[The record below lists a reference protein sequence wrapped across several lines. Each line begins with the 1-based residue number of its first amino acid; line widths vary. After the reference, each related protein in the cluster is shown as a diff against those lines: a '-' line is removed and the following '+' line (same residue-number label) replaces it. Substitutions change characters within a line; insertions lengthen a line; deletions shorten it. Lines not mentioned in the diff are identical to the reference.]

1 MVLFGNNHPKDLSK
15 SPAVAGFFVSPHL
28 SLHSSVMKVNRIIK
42 LILLTLTVAYSY
54 IFAQT
59 QVVVTEVMFMDA
71 PYIGEVTT
79 TTTKYVAEGLFR
91 QESAVDVDRFL
102 IRLAMGGN
110 KTLGSILDGKNEI
123 RIVYNAKDEEFAQET
138 FDMIRDNDGKISL
151 QGMRQFDVGGSNRR
165 ENSDQENADDDVEQE
180 NVIQRNISNET
191 ENIAGFNTRKVT
203 TLITSDDGTMMIEE
217 WFTTDTVLFHY
228 VLDIEKGLVES
239 YGGKKQ
245 NMPRSIS
252 ESMLVQ
258 SEHDYDSVDGILVK
272 YTMEMKD
279 EDDAGFRMNW
289 ELKSIREMPL
299 KPSDFEIYRKYEKV
313 DELD

>member
-71 PYIGEVTT
+71 PYIGEVIT

>member
-71 PYIGEVTT
+71 PYIGEVIT

-191 ENIAGFNTRKVT
+191 ENIAGFNTRKLT

-228 VLDIEKGLVES
+228 VLDIETGLVES

-258 SEHDYDSVDGILVK
+258 SEQDYDSVDGRLVK

-279 EDDAGFRMNW
+279 EDDEGFRMNW
-289 ELKSIREMPL
+289 ELKSIREMPF

>member
-1 MVLFGNNHPKDLSK
+1 
-15 SPAVAGFFVSPHL
+15 
-28 SLHSSVMKVNRIIK
+28 MKVNRIIK

-71 PYIGEVTT
+71 PYIGEVIT

-91 QESAVDVDRFL
+91 QESVVDVDRFL

-258 SEHDYDSVDGILVK
+258 SEQDYDSVDGRLVK

-279 EDDAGFRMNW
+279 EDDEGFRMNW

>member
-71 PYIGEVTT
+71 PYIGEVIT

-151 QGMRQFDVGGSNRR
+151 QGMRQFNVGGANRR

-279 EDDAGFRMNW
+279 EDDEGFRMNW

>member
-1 MVLFGNNHPKDLSK
+1 
-15 SPAVAGFFVSPHL
+15 
-28 SLHSSVMKVNRIIK
+28 MKVNRIIK

-71 PYIGEVTT
+71 PYIGEVIT

-279 EDDAGFRMNW
+279 EDDEGFRMNW
-289 ELKSIREMPL
+289 ELKSISEMPF

>member
-1 MVLFGNNHPKDLSK
+1 
-15 SPAVAGFFVSPHL
+15 
-28 SLHSSVMKVNRIIK
+28 MKVNRIIK

-71 PYIGEVTT
+71 PYIGEVIT

-258 SEHDYDSVDGILVK
+258 SEQDYDSVDGRLVK

-279 EDDAGFRMNW
+279 EDDEGFRMNW
-289 ELKSIREMPL
+289 ELKSIREMPF

>member
-1 MVLFGNNHPKDLSK
+1 
-15 SPAVAGFFVSPHL
+15 
-28 SLHSSVMKVNRIIK
+28 MKVNRIIK
-42 LILLTLTVAYSY
+42 LILLTQTVAYSY

-59 QVVVTEVMFMDA
+59 QVVVKEVMFMDA
-71 PYIGEVTT
+71 PYIGEVIT

-151 QGMRQFDVGGSNRR
+151 QGMRQFGVGGSNRR
-165 ENSDQENADDDVEQE
+165 ENSDQENTDDDVEQE
-180 NVIQRNISNET
+180 NAIQRNITNET

-228 VLDIEKGLVES
+228 VLDIETGLVES

-258 SEHDYDSVDGILVK
+258 SEQDYDSVDGRLVK

-279 EDDAGFRMNW
+279 EDDEGFRMNW
-289 ELKSIREMPL
+289 ELKSIREMPF

>member
-1 MVLFGNNHPKDLSK
+1 
-15 SPAVAGFFVSPHL
+15 
-28 SLHSSVMKVNRIIK
+28 MKVNRIIK
-42 LILLTLTVAYSY
+42 LILLTLTVAYSH

-59 QVVVTEVMFMDA
+59 QVVVTEAMFMDA
-71 PYIGEVTT
+71 PYIGEVIT
-79 TTTKYVAEGLFR
+79 TTTKYVAKGLFR

-110 KTLGSILDGKNEI
+110 KTLGSILDGENEI

-228 VLDIEKGLVES
+228 VLDIETGLVES

-279 EDDAGFRMNW
+279 EDDEGFRMNW
-289 ELKSIREMPL
+289 ELKSIREMPF

>member
-1 MVLFGNNHPKDLSK
+1 
-15 SPAVAGFFVSPHL
+15 
-28 SLHSSVMKVNRIIK
+28 MKVNRIIK
-42 LILLTLTVAYSY
+42 LILLTQTVAYSY

-59 QVVVTEVMFMDA
+59 QVVVKEVMFMDA
-71 PYIGEVTT
+71 PYIGEVIT

-91 QESAVDVDRFL
+91 QESAIDVDRFL

-123 RIVYNAKDEEFAQET
+123 RIVYNAKDEEFSQET
-138 FDMIRDNDGKISL
+138 FDMIRDNDGKTSL
-151 QGMRQFDVGGSNRR
+151 QVMRQFGVGGSNRR
-165 ENSDQENADDDVEQE
+165 ENSDQENTDDDVEQE
-180 NVIQRNISNET
+180 NAIQRNITNET

-228 VLDIEKGLVES
+228 VLDIETGLVES

-258 SEHDYDSVDGILVK
+258 SEQDYDSVDGRLVK

-279 EDDAGFRMNW
+279 EDDEGFRMNW
-289 ELKSIREMPL
+289 ELKSIREMPF

>member
-1 MVLFGNNHPKDLSK
+1 
-15 SPAVAGFFVSPHL
+15 
-28 SLHSSVMKVNRIIK
+28 MKVNRIIK
-42 LILLTLTVAYSY
+42 LILLTQTVAYSY

-59 QVVVTEVMFMDA
+59 QVVVKEVMFMDA
-71 PYIGEVTT
+71 PYIGEVIT

-165 ENSDQENADDDVEQE
+165 ENSDQENTDDDVEQE
-180 NVIQRNISNET
+180 NAIQRNITNET

-258 SEHDYDSVDGILVK
+258 SEQDYDSVDGRLVK

-279 EDDAGFRMNW
+279 EDDEGFRMNW
-289 ELKSIREMPL
+289 ELKSIREMPF

>member
-1 MVLFGNNHPKDLSK
+1 
-15 SPAVAGFFVSPHL
+15 
-28 SLHSSVMKVNRIIK
+28 MKVNRIIK

-59 QVVVTEVMFMDA
+59 QVVVTEVIFMDA
-71 PYIGEVTT
+71 PYIGEVIT

>member
-1 MVLFGNNHPKDLSK
+1 MINPHPKDLSK
-15 SPAVAGFFVSPHL
+15 SLTLVGFFVSPHL
-28 SLHSSVMKVNRIIK
+28 SLHSSIMKVNRIIK

-71 PYIGEVTT
+71 PYIGEVIT

>member
-1 MVLFGNNHPKDLSK
+1 
-15 SPAVAGFFVSPHL
+15 
-28 SLHSSVMKVNRIIK
+28 MKVNRIIK
-42 LILLTLTVAYSY
+42 LILLTQTVAYSY

-59 QVVVTEVMFMDA
+59 QVVVKEVMFMDA
-71 PYIGEVTT
+71 PYIGEVIT
-79 TTTKYVAEGLFR
+79 TTTKYAAEELFR
-91 QESAVDVDRFL
+91 QESAVDVDRFF

-123 RIVYNAKDEEFAQET
+123 RIVYNAKDQEFAQET
-138 FDMIRDNDGKISL
+138 FDMIRDNDGKTSL
-151 QGMRQFDVGGSNRR
+151 QVMRQFDVGGSNRR
-165 ENSDQENADDDVEQE
+165 ENSDQENTDDDVEQE
-180 NVIQRNISNET
+180 NAIQRNITNET

-203 TLITSDDGTMMIEE
+203 TLINSDDGTMMIEE

-228 VLDIEKGLVES
+228 VLDIETGLVES
-239 YGGKKQ
+239 YSGKKQ

-252 ESMLVQ
+252 ESMLAQ
-258 SEHDYDSVDGILVK
+258 SEQDYDSVEGRLVK

-279 EDDAGFRMNW
+279 EDDEGFRMNW
-289 ELKSIREMPL
+289 ELKSIREIPF

>member
-1 MVLFGNNHPKDLSK
+1 
-15 SPAVAGFFVSPHL
+15 
-28 SLHSSVMKVNRIIK
+28 MKVNRIIK

-71 PYIGEVTT
+71 PYIGEVIT

-313 DELD
+313 DKLD

>member
-1 MVLFGNNHPKDLSK
+1 
-15 SPAVAGFFVSPHL
+15 
-28 SLHSSVMKVNRIIK
+28 MKVNRIIK

-71 PYIGEVTT
+71 PYIGEVIT

-91 QESAVDVDRFL
+91 QESAIDVDRFF

>member
-1 MVLFGNNHPKDLSK
+1 
-15 SPAVAGFFVSPHL
+15 
-28 SLHSSVMKVNRIIK
+28 MKVNSIIK

-71 PYIGEVTT
+71 PYIGEVIT

-151 QGMRQFDVGGSNRR
+151 QGMRQFNGGGSNRR
-165 ENSDQENADDDVEQE
+165 ENSDQEIADDDVEQE

-228 VLDIEKGLVES
+228 VLDIEKGFVES

>member
-1 MVLFGNNHPKDLSK
+1 
-15 SPAVAGFFVSPHL
+15 
-28 SLHSSVMKVNRIIK
+28 MKVNRIIK

-71 PYIGEVTT
+71 PYIGEVIT

-91 QESAVDVDRFL
+91 QESAVNVDRFL

-203 TLITSDDGTMMIEE
+203 TLINSGDGTMMIEE

-228 VLDIEKGLVES
+228 VLDIETGLVES

-289 ELKSIREMPL
+289 ELKSIGEMPL

>member
-1 MVLFGNNHPKDLSK
+1 M
-15 SPAVAGFFVSPHL
+15 
-28 SLHSSVMKVNRIIK
+28 
-42 LILLTLTVAYSY
+42 
-54 IFAQT
+54 
-59 QVVVTEVMFMDA
+59 MFMDA
-71 PYIGEVTT
+71 PYIGEVIT

>member
-1 MVLFGNNHPKDLSK
+1 
-15 SPAVAGFFVSPHL
+15 
-28 SLHSSVMKVNRIIK
+28 MKVNRIIK

-71 PYIGEVTT
+71 PYIGEVIT

>member
-1 MVLFGNNHPKDLSK
+1 
-15 SPAVAGFFVSPHL
+15 
-28 SLHSSVMKVNRIIK
+28 MKVNRIIK

-71 PYIGEVTT
+71 PYIGEVIT

-91 QESAVDVDRFL
+91 QESAIDVDRFF

-138 FDMIRDNDGKISL
+138 FDMIRDNDGKTSL
-151 QGMRQFDVGGSNRR
+151 QVMRQFGVGGSNRR
-165 ENSDQENADDDVEQE
+165 ENSDQENTDDDVEQK
-180 NVIQRNISNET
+180 NAIQRNITNET

-203 TLITSDDGTMMIEE
+203 TLINSDDGTMMIEE

-228 VLDIEKGLVES
+228 VLDIETGLVES

-258 SEHDYDSVDGILVK
+258 SEQDYDSVDGRLVK

-279 EDDAGFRMNW
+279 EDDEGFRMNW
-289 ELKSIREMPL
+289 ELKSIREMPF

>member
-1 MVLFGNNHPKDLSK
+1 
-15 SPAVAGFFVSPHL
+15 
-28 SLHSSVMKVNRIIK
+28 MKVNRIIK

-71 PYIGEVTT
+71 PYIGEVIT

-299 KPSDFEIYRKYEKV
+299 KPSDFEIYRKYEMV

>member
-1 MVLFGNNHPKDLSK
+1 
-15 SPAVAGFFVSPHL
+15 
-28 SLHSSVMKVNRIIK
+28 MKVNRIIK

-59 QVVVTEVMFMDA
+59 QVVVTEVIFMDA
-71 PYIGEVTT
+71 PYIGEVIT

-91 QESAVDVDRFL
+91 QESAIDVDRFF

-165 ENSDQENADDDVEQE
+165 ENSDQENADDDVDQE

>member
-1 MVLFGNNHPKDLSK
+1 
-15 SPAVAGFFVSPHL
+15 
-28 SLHSSVMKVNRIIK
+28 MKVNRIIK

-71 PYIGEVTT
+71 PYIGEVIT

-252 ESMLVQ
+252 EAMLVQ

-313 DELD
+313 DESD

>member
-1 MVLFGNNHPKDLSK
+1 
-15 SPAVAGFFVSPHL
+15 
-28 SLHSSVMKVNRIIK
+28 MKVNRIIK

-71 PYIGEVTT
+71 PYIGEVIT

-228 VLDIEKGLVES
+228 VLDIETGLVES

>member
-1 MVLFGNNHPKDLSK
+1 
-15 SPAVAGFFVSPHL
+15 
-28 SLHSSVMKVNRIIK
+28 MKVNRIIK

-71 PYIGEVTT
+71 PYIGEVIT

-151 QGMRQFDVGGSNRR
+151 QGMRQFNVGGSNRR

>member
-1 MVLFGNNHPKDLSK
+1 
-15 SPAVAGFFVSPHL
+15 
-28 SLHSSVMKVNRIIK
+28 MKVNRIIK
-42 LILLTLTVAYSY
+42 LILLTQTVAYSY

-59 QVVVTEVMFMDA
+59 QVVVKEVMFMDA
-71 PYIGEVTT
+71 PYIGEVIT

-165 ENSDQENADDDVEQE
+165 ENSDQENTDDDVEQE
-180 NVIQRNISNET
+180 NAIQRNITNET

-228 VLDIEKGLVES
+228 VLDIETGLVES

-258 SEHDYDSVDGILVK
+258 SEQDYDSVDGRLVK

-279 EDDAGFRMNW
+279 EDDEGFRMNW
-289 ELKSIREMPL
+289 ELKSIREMPF

>member
-1 MVLFGNNHPKDLSK
+1 
-15 SPAVAGFFVSPHL
+15 
-28 SLHSSVMKVNRIIK
+28 MKVNRIIK

-59 QVVVTEVMFMDA
+59 QVVVTEVIFMDA
-71 PYIGEVTT
+71 PYIGEVIT

-289 ELKSIREMPL
+289 ELKSIREMPF

>member
-1 MVLFGNNHPKDLSK
+1 
-15 SPAVAGFFVSPHL
+15 
-28 SLHSSVMKVNRIIK
+28 MKVNRIIK

-71 PYIGEVTT
+71 PYIGEVIT

-258 SEHDYDSVDGILVK
+258 SEQDYDSVDGRLVK

-279 EDDAGFRMNW
+279 EDDEGFRMNW
-289 ELKSIREMPL
+289 ELKSIREMPFKL
-299 KPSDFEIYRKYEKV
+299 SDFEIYRKYEKV

>member
-1 MVLFGNNHPKDLSK
+1 
-15 SPAVAGFFVSPHL
+15 
-28 SLHSSVMKVNRIIK
+28 MKVNSIIK
-42 LILLTLTVAYSY
+42 LILLTQTIAYSY
-54 IFAQT
+54 ILAQI
-59 QVVVTEVMFMDA
+59 QVVVKEVMFMDA
-71 PYIGEVTT
+71 PYIGEITT
-79 TTTKYVAEGLFR
+79 TTTKYATEGLFR
-91 QESAVDVDRFL
+91 QESAVNVDRFL
-102 IRLAMGGN
+102 IRLTMGGN
-110 KTLGSILDGKNEI
+110 KTIGSILNGKNET
-123 RIVYNAKDEEFAQET
+123 RIVYNAKDKEFAQET
-138 FDMIRDNDGKISL
+138 FDMIRDNDGKPSL
-151 QGMRQFDVGGSNRR
+151 SGMREFGGGGSNRR
-165 ENSDQENADDDVEQE
+165 ENSDQENTDDDVAQE
-180 NVIQRNISNET
+180 NAIQRNISNET
-191 ENIAGFNTRKVT
+191 ENIAGFNTHKVT

-252 ESMLVQ
+252 EPMLVQ
-258 SEHDYDSVDGILVK
+258 SVQNYDSVEGKLVK

>member
-1 MVLFGNNHPKDLSK
+1 
-15 SPAVAGFFVSPHL
+15 
-28 SLHSSVMKVNRIIK
+28 MKVNRIIK

-71 PYIGEVTT
+71 PYIGEVIT

-91 QESAVDVDRFL
+91 QESAIDVDRFF

-165 ENSDQENADDDVEQE
+165 ENSDQENTDDDVAQE
-180 NVIQRNISNET
+180 NAIQRNISNET

>member
-1 MVLFGNNHPKDLSK
+1 
-15 SPAVAGFFVSPHL
+15 
-28 SLHSSVMKVNRIIK
+28 MKVNRIIK

-71 PYIGEVTT
+71 PYIGEVIT

-228 VLDIEKGLVES
+228 VLDIETGLVES

-258 SEHDYDSVDGILVK
+258 SEQDYDSVDGRLVK

-279 EDDAGFRMNW
+279 EDDEGFRMNW
-289 ELKSIREMPL
+289 ELKSIREMPF

>member
-1 MVLFGNNHPKDLSK
+1 
-15 SPAVAGFFVSPHL
+15 
-28 SLHSSVMKVNRIIK
+28 MKVNRIIK
-42 LILLTLTVAYSY
+42 LILLTQTVAYSY

-59 QVVVTEVMFMDA
+59 QVVVKEVMFMDA
-71 PYIGEVTT
+71 PYIGEVIT

-91 QESAVDVDRFL
+91 QESAIDVDRFF

-138 FDMIRDNDGKISL
+138 FDMIRDNDGKTSL
-151 QGMRQFDVGGSNRR
+151 QVMRQFGVGGSNRR
-165 ENSDQENADDDVEQE
+165 ENSDQENTDDDVEQE
-180 NVIQRNISNET
+180 NAIQRNITNET

-203 TLITSDDGTMMIEE
+203 TLINSDDGTMMIEE

-228 VLDIEKGLVES
+228 VLDIETGLVES

-258 SEHDYDSVDGILVK
+258 SEQDYDSVDGRLVK

-279 EDDAGFRMNW
+279 EDDEGFRMNW
-289 ELKSIREMPL
+289 ELKSIREMPF